1 MEKPDGTTSYQK
13 GNEERGPIKKG
24 KHAHWTTVEPLFQVT
39 GSSQGA
45 TSTHMRPSRHTDII
59 AQDFGGRVEPTAV
72 QGNKKTE
79 TCAQT
84 FQIEITSTNQLNLGM
99 YYMGWCG

>member
-1 MEKPDGTTSYQK
+1 MEQQAIRRVMR
-13 GNEERGPIKKG
+13 RGVPLKKVY
-24 KHAHWTTVEPLFQVT
+24 KHAHWTVEPLFQVN

-45 TSTHMRPSRHTDII
+45 TSTHMRPSRHTDIT

-99 YYMGWCG
+99 